1 MSIKIFCGVVFISQ
15 DTNIL
20 EFNQYWKSDNTP
32 SIIST
37 NFESLIKKIDAWK
50 NNPEKTST
58 TKLGEHTPCKYS
70 LSTIWIFAGI
80 KIKHNIY
87 RAEDSIKKFL

>member
-1 MSIKIFCGVVFISQ
+1 M
-15 DTNIL
+15 

-32 SIIST
+32 SIIAA

-58 TKLGEHTPCKYS
+58 TKLSEHTSYKYS

-80 KIKHNIY
+80 KSNHDVY
-87 RAEDSIKKFL
+87 RAEDSMKKFL